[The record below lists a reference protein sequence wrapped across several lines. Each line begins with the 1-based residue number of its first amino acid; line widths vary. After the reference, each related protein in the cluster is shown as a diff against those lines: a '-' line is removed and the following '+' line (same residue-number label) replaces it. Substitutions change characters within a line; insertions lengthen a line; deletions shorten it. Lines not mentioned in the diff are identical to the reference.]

1 MSRCRCKCRCYI
13 QFHGV
18 IRNSKEF
25 PGVVRTFTFSTGM
38 CSQVLARETGVLSL
52 GVVCRLTMASL
63 DTRIRYY
70 KIVRYYKIL

>member
-1 MSRCRCKCRCYI
+1 
-13 QFHGV
+13 
-18 IRNSKEF
+18 
-25 PGVVRTFTFSTGM
+25 M
-38 CSQVLARETGVLSL
+38 CPQELARENGVLSL